1 MYQSNHWYNDGLQRA
16 QIRDM
21 SGAVASLRR
30 SLQYNKANMDARN
43 LLGLVYYGR
52 GEVAEALVEWIIS
65 KNLNPKDNMADRL
78 IHEVQNSAKK
88 LDQINQA
95 VKKYNQ
101 CLAYCE
107 QDGEDLAIIQLKKV
121 ISMHPTFLKAYQLL
135 ALLYLH
141 TEQYAKARQILK
153 EARKLDTTSEITLR
167 YMHELTMIRNQQKP
181 KTKSREESVEYQVG
195 NETIIQPTRRRYRPL
210 SGKLAVGNIIA
221 GIVIGAAI
229 VWFLIVPSV
238 DEAKVA
244 KQNQQVVEYSN
255 RINALEAQ
263 VSAQTK
269 TLDEYRAQNSDKEAE
284 AKSAAGTAE
293 SYENLMTVSSQYD
306 SGTYSNATLADTLL
320 KVNREALGQN
330 GQLL

>member
-1 MYQSNHWYNDGLQRA
+1 
-16 QIRDM
+16 
-21 SGAVASLRR
+21 
-30 SLQYNKANMDARN
+30 
-43 LLGLVYYGR
+43 
-52 GEVAEALVEWIIS
+52 
-65 KNLNPKDNMADRL
+65 
-78 IHEVQNSAKK
+78 
-88 LDQINQA
+88 
-95 VKKYNQ
+95 
-101 CLAYCE
+101 
-107 QDGEDLAIIQLKKV
+107 
-121 ISMHPTFLKAYQLL
+121 
-135 ALLYLH
+135 
-141 TEQYAKARQILK
+141 
-153 EARKLDTTSEITLR
+153 
-167 YMHELTMIRNQQKP
+167 MHELTMIRNQQKP
-181 KTKSREESVEYQVG
+181 KTKFREESVEYQVG
-195 NETIIQPTRRRYRPL
+195 NEMIIQPTRRRYRPL

-269 TLDEYRAQNSDKEAE
+269 TLDEYRAQNSDKEAQ

-293 SYENLMTVSSQYD
+293 SYENLMTVSGQYD

-330 GQLL
+330 GQSLYDQIASEIFPEACETKFANGMAALNVANYETAIDALGKVIKMEEQYDNGNALLNLGIAYMRSQDLENAKTYFNRVAELFPGTEQASAAQDHLNSMQADDTQGDKQETAPKAEDADAQSTGQTEE

>member
-1 MYQSNHWYNDGLQRA
+1 
-16 QIRDM
+16 
-21 SGAVASLRR
+21 
-30 SLQYNKANMDARN
+30 
-43 LLGLVYYGR
+43 
-52 GEVAEALVEWIIS
+52 
-65 KNLNPKDNMADRL
+65 
-78 IHEVQNSAKK
+78 
-88 LDQINQA
+88 
-95 VKKYNQ
+95 
-101 CLAYCE
+101 
-107 QDGEDLAIIQLKKV
+107 
-121 ISMHPTFLKAYQLL
+121 MHPTFLKAYQLL

-284 AKSAAGTAE
+284 VKSAAGTAE

-330 GQLL
+330 GQLLYDQIASEIFPGACETKFANGMAALNVANYETAIDALGKVIKMEEQYDNGNALLNLGIAYMRSQDLENAKTYFNRVAELFREQSRHLQRRII